1 VVSGRWWHVVAA
13 VVWFVS
19 ADNAISRVLDG
30 AIGSMSPLLITA
42 PLSLCAK
49 DLYMRI
55 CMTHETI
62 R

>member
-1 VVSGRWWHVVAA
+1 MVAA